1 MKNRFLLLLLSIGLA
16 GTIHAAAVNWGNTFD
31 GQIAALPNQGSLEG
45 VVAYLCVG
53 DASVAQQDIEK
64 IKNGTWTA
72 STIGPDGTVVSKTAT
87 YYDGVYY
94 IDSSEHSLLDT
105 SISGETSFYVVMFD
119 ATGTYFAISEAQLH
133 IPYELP
139 NPVENFLEWG
149 TESLVGTTNGWLQV
163 GGGED
168 PNVPEP
174 TALALLALG
183 VAGVA
188 LRRRIR

>member
-1 MKNRFLLLLLSIGLA
+1 MMNRFMSLLLGIGLA
-16 GTIHAAAVNWGNTFD
+16 GTIQAAAVNWGNTFD
-31 GQIAALPNQGSLEG
+31 GQIADLPNQGTLEG

-53 DASVAQQDIEK
+53 DATVAQQDIEK
-64 IKNGTWTA
+64 IKDGTWVA
-72 STIGPDGTVVSKTAT
+72 PTIGPEETVVSKTAT

-94 IDSSEHSLLDT
+94 IDSSDHSLLDT

-119 ATGTYFAISEAQLH
+119 ATGTYFAISDIQVH

-139 NPVENFLEWG
+139 NPVEDFLEWG
-149 TESLVGTTNGWLQV
+149 TESLMGTTNGWQLV
-163 GGGED
+163 GSDE
-168 PNVPEP
+168 VPEP

-188 LRRRIR
+188 LRRRVA